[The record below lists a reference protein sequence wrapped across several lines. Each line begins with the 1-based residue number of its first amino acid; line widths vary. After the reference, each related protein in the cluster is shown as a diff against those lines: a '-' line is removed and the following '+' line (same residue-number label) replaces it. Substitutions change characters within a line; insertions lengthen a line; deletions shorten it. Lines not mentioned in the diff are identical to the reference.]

1 MDWIKNKALLILGIL
16 AGIATLAAR
25 HFYHKSVIAQTKVK
39 QGADRLIVEKERAKI
54 EKLMVEVK
62 SAEEHRKN
70 LVNQFNA
77 NSRDK

>member
-1 MDWIKNKALLILGIL
+1 MNWIKNKLLLILAVL

-39 QGADRLIVEKERAKI
+39 QGADRLIVANELAKI

-62 SAEEHRKN
+62 SAEEHRKS
-70 LVNQFNA
+70 LVAQFRA
-77 NSRDK
+77 NKPK